1 MSSRANRKRARRQR
15 AAKAQE
21 GRWYVWEPN
30 RRAHPVSDIKAALL
44 AYAARPRRPRPLVDA
59 LATLGER
66 MPGVSQVTI
75 ATPVVSVTV
84 APKPAAPPPVC
95 PHCGKP

>member
-44 AYAARPRRPRPLVDA
+44 AYAARPRRPRPLIVNRDLFEKA
-59 LATLGER
+59 KRLGPLGE
-66 MPGVSQVTI
+66 SE
-75 ATPVVSVTV
+75 ATE
-84 APKPAAPPPVC
+84 
-95 PHCGKP
+95 